1 MMGSAI
7 AVSDSLS
14 NTPEQIEQAAKA
26 IGRSSGRRQVFEA
39 IYFHKTKTKSVSD
52 IVNKTGLTRK
62 RVLEA
67 GKRLA
72 QKGVVRQTKKDGETA
87 YEKIDFFHAHKQPIL
102 RLAAS
107 PKKLAKFPTKRRIVI
122 DLPKI
127 VQIPSAGAKVTRI
140 TVDDIGSFGK
150 VKKMKGAASLPKTM
164 TENEF
169 KHGIQAIV
177 GEPGEF
183 KDWGGEKSD
192 LYSTRLRMNGKRL
205 AAAFAFKGPGEKG
218 KLVPGRMGKNGDQA
232 QRLFQEDADVFIVQH
247 WREIDPSVIDLL
259 RNLAIA
265 KSVTTGKRIWY
276 GTIDGNDSE
285 RLRIAYPK
293 KFNQKKPV

>member
-1 MMGSAI
+1 
-7 AVSDSLS
+7 
-14 NTPEQIEQAAKA
+14 
-26 IGRSSGRRQVFEA
+26 
-39 IYFHKTKTKSVSD
+39 
-52 IVNKTGLTRK
+52 
-62 RVLEA
+62 
-67 GKRLA
+67 
-72 QKGVVRQTKKDGETA
+72 
-87 YEKIDFFHAHKQPIL
+87 
-102 RLAAS
+102 
-107 PKKLAKFPTKRRIVI
+107 
-122 DLPKI
+122 
-127 VQIPSAGAKVTRI
+127 
-140 TVDDIGSFGK
+140 
-150 VKKMKGAASLPKTM
+150 MKGAASLPKTM